1 MSMPPASPGRP
12 THRLPWFRH
21 GPRTP
26 TRPRSVGVDQPI
38 VRRPRRPDR
47 PPVRP
52 GGRLGRR
59 YRCPGQTDG
68 ASRRQVPSPTIAAS
82 HAGRPARPSDK
93 TPSHRD
99 TGLLRPLLGRAR
111 GQGLFCNRHIACR
124 GDEFGKLRVG
134 HRVSLYRKGAHGHG
148 MNRRFFGVEARRAHA
163 ERSAGQVNQLGQ
175 HDFSVCR
182 PRRPASQQTAQSREK
197 ASARS
202 DSTSSNGRPDTS
214 TVTWVMVPPVNANG
228 AS

>member
-1 MSMPPASPGRP
+1 MAGSVGDIAVPAKRMAPAGARYPVPPLPPVTQVDRPGRR
-12 THRLPWFRH
+12 TKHHRTGTQVCCVHSWVEP
-21 GPRTP
+21 
-26 TRPRSVGVDQPI
+26 GV
-38 VRRPRRPDR
+38 
-47 PPVRP
+47 
-52 GGRLGRR
+52 
-59 YRCPGQTDG
+59 
-68 ASRRQVPSPTIAAS
+68 
-82 HAGRPARPSDK
+82 K
-93 TPSHRD
+93 
-99 TGLLRPLLGRAR
+99 
-111 GQGLFCNRHIACR
+111 GLFCNRHIACR